1 MQTNTLA
8 SAKILTTKLG
18 LYRLIAGFSY
28 TTLTQR
34 NASFVS
40 SDYKTIEEV
49 QRAFIQAAEHLR
61 TNNFK
66 LAE

>member
-8 SAKILTTKLG
+8 TAKILTTKLG
-18 LYRLIAGFSY
+18 LYRLIAGFTY

-34 NASFVS
+34 TASFIS

-49 QRAFIQAAEHLR
+49 QRAFIQAAEQLR
-61 TNNFK
+61 TTNFVFK
-66 LAE
+66 D

>member
-8 SAKILTTKLG
+8 QAKVFTTKLG
-18 LYRLIAGFSY
+18 LFRLAVGF
-28 TTLTQR
+28 THAKLTQR
-34 NASFVS
+34 NADFVS
-40 SDYKTIEEV
+40 GDFNTIEEV
-49 QRAFIQAAEHLR
+49 QRAFVQAAEQLR